1 MLSPPLIFNY
11 MSFLPYPIVRF
22 QWSGWSSFSRNSSSN
37 VVVRRNLRLGSR
49 LNSTAAVSKTP
60 GLCQFD
66 PVRGGCRQHN
76 LTSPLTTTERLPDLL
91 HLGLGSSTIATTD
104 VPVATTA
111 PTVLNSSEVN
121 TKSIFSYKK
130 SLHNFRKHQN
140 EIKEEIRKLVES
152 KLSSGYNKLQD
163 RIDVAP
169 DQADTDDPGNINLSD
184 SNPDGIHDISIHPI
198 KDDMKHTDNED
209 EQGTSKEADK
219 VKTHRKFQNKYQ
231 YPRSKEAPN
240 PDCLRGCSED
250 SDSED
255 RDEEDNSKKQER
267 VAEKSRFY
275 KKWFTKRLEQVEDF
289 GANMSLFD
297 KSKLLPGKN
306 IKMRIKEHLRQ
317 RELKTK
323 KQSQS
328 KFQANYPEK
337 RTSTIKKSIRK
348 TGIPKPR
355 LGNTENSFPK
365 LKKKTTTTEGYQIY
379 SVKEWLSMG

>member
-1 MLSPPLIFNY
+1 MPTLIFNVTTCP
-11 MSFLPYPIVRF
+11 SFLNICF

-91 HLGLGSSTIATTD
+91 HLGSSTTSATAI
-104 VPVATTA
+104 PVATTTS
-111 PTVLNSSEVN
+111 TVLNSSEVN

-163 RIDVAP
+163 RIDIAP
-169 DQADTDDPGNINLSD
+169 DQADTDDQGNINLSD
-184 SNPDGIHDISIHPI
+184 RNPDVIDDISIHPI
-198 KDDMKHTDNED
+198 SDDKKHTDNEVD
-209 EQGTSKEADK
+209 LDTTTKADK
-219 VKTHRKFQNKYQ
+219 LNR
-231 YPRSKEAPN
+231 
-240 PDCLRGCSED
+240 
-250 SDSED
+250 
-255 RDEEDNSKKQER
+255 QER
-267 VAEKSRFY
+267 VGEKSRFY

-323 KQSQS
+323 KKSKS
-328 KFQANYPEK
+328 KFQANYPEI
-337 RTSTIKKSIRK
+337 RTSTIKNSNRN
-348 TGIPKPR
+348 TGIAKPR
-355 LGNTENSFPK
+355 LGNTGNSFPK
-365 LKKKTTTTEGYQIY
+365 LEEKTTTTEGYQIY

>member
-1 MLSPPLIFNY
+1 MPTLIFNVTTCL
-11 MSFLPYPIVRF
+11 SFLNICF

-91 HLGLGSSTIATTD
+91 HLGSSTTSSTAI
-104 VPVATTA
+104 PVATTTS
-111 PTVLNSSEVN
+111 TVLNSSEVN

-152 KLSSGYNKLQD
+152 KLSNGYNKLQD
-163 RIDVAP
+163 RIDIAP
-169 DQADTDDPGNINLSD
+169 DQADTDDQGNINLSD
-184 SNPDGIHDISIHPI
+184 RNPDVIDDISIHSI
-198 KDDMKHTDNED
+198 SDDKKHTDNEVD
-209 EQGTSKEADK
+209 LDTTTKADK
-219 VKTHRKFQNKYQ
+219 VKANRKFQIKYE
-231 YPRSKEAPN
+231 YPRSKEASNLDP
-240 PDCLRGCSED
+240 
-250 SDSED
+250 DSENH
-255 RDEEDNSKKQER
+255 DEEKNLNRQER
-267 VAEKSRFY
+267 VGEKSRFY

-323 KQSQS
+323 KKSKS
-328 KFQANYPEK
+328 KFQANYPEI
-337 RTSTIKKSIRK
+337 RTSTIKNSNRN
-348 TGIPKPR
+348 TGIAKPR
-355 LGNTENSFPK
+355 LGNTGNSFPK
-365 LKKKTTTTEGYQIY
+365 LEEKTTTTEGYQIY